1 MSDFSKFRGSL
12 GGFNRTDVADYIEK
26 LCLTHAAE
34 LKERSRRAEELQT
47 QLEETRA
54 QLRETEAD
62 RDRLQDQLQ
71 EAQDQLQEAQDA
83 LEAATAPEPEPEE
96 PEEPE
101 EAEAPEEA
109 PDYPS
114 LELEAYRRAE
124 ATERLAARR
133 AEQLKRELTDFLE
146 NTTARYQQTGED
158 IAALAE
164 DLKSGLMRLE
174 ENLSELDLLFNETTE
189 HLETLTPAE
198 PLGLG

>member
-54 QLRETEAD
+54 QLWETEAD

-71 EAQDQLQEAQDA
+71 EARDQLQEAHDA

-101 EAEAPEEA
+101 EVEAPEEA

-133 AEQLKRELTDFLE
+133 AEQLSRQMQEFV
-146 NTTARYQQTGED
+146 AHISQRYAETGEE
-158 IAALAE
+158 IAALSE
-164 DLKSGLMRLE
+164 DMRNDLQRLQDSLSDLE
-174 ENLSELDLLFNETTE
+174 SLFTETTE
-189 HLETLTPAE
+189 HFESVE
-198 PLGLG
+198 ENW

>member
-54 QLRETEAD
+54 KLRETEAD
-62 RDRLQDQLQ
+62 RDRL
-71 EAQDQLQEAQDA
+71 QDQLQEAQDA

-133 AEQLKRELTDFLE
+133 AQQLKRELTDFLE
-146 NTTARYQQTGED
+146 NTTARYQQTGEE

-189 HLETLTPAE
+189 HLETLTPDE
-198 PLGLG
+198 PLGVE